1 MSDFQYL
8 LSPVDFLRRRL
19 PELPMEGELRAYEA
33 WWEDEGSAVSAATD
47 RAGTPWLRMFDRF
60 GRRQDEILFPPEYRE
75 MLLRGYR
82 EGVVWRAFEGPSLLP
97 SYLLGYL
104 TAFFDPGLYCPYTV
118 SLSTAVPLFKYG
130 SEELQNR
137 FLGPLLRRDDSVWQ
151 GATWMTEAKGGS
163 DLGTNVETT
172 ARPVGERWLLTGE
185 KYFAS
190 NVGAELAVVAA
201 RPEGAPE
208 GVRGLDLFLL
218 PKFREDGSRN
228 YLVRRLKDK
237 VGTRSV
243 PTGEVELRESEAW
256 LLGRTEWG
264 IYEILEV
271 LNLSRTANA
280 VASVALAQRA
290 LREAFVFAREREAF
304 GRPILDQPLMRR
316 QFEDRAG
323 ELNSAFALARETV
336 TLLNEVWRQSPP
348 YSERY
353 HLFRLVAHLAK
364 YHTADFAA
372 RTARWTME
380 VHGGMGVLAEFPAER
395 WFREAM
401 VLAIWEGT
409 SHRQILD
416 GLETMQRKG
425 AHRLLFE
432 RLAPMADP
440 KDLVTMREWVEGHLA
455 LPAEEQ
461 EAEAEGIFAAL
472 ARFTAE
478 ALLRVK

>member
-1 MSDFQYL
+1 
-8 LSPVDFLRRRL
+8 
-19 PELPMEGELRAYEA
+19 
-33 WWEDEGSAVSAATD
+33 
-47 RAGTPWLRMFDRF
+47 
-60 GRRQDEILFPPEYRE
+60 
-75 MLLRGYR
+75 
-82 EGVVWRAFEGPSLLP
+82 
-97 SYLLGYL
+97 
-104 TAFFDPGLYCPYTV
+104 
-118 SLSTAVPLFKYG
+118 
-130 SEELQNR
+130 
-137 FLGPLLRRDDSVWQ
+137 
-151 GATWMTEAKGGS
+151 
-163 DLGTNVETT
+163 
-172 ARPVGERWLLTGE
+172 
-185 KYFAS
+185 
-190 NVGAELAVVAA
+190 
-201 RPEGAPE
+201 
-208 GVRGLDLFLL
+208 
-218 PKFREDGSRN
+218 
-228 YLVRRLKDK
+228 
-237 VGTRSV
+237 
-243 PTGEVELRESEAW
+243 
-256 LLGRTEWG
+256 
-264 IYEILEV
+264 
-271 LNLSRTANA
+271 
-280 VASVALAQRA
+280 
-290 LREAFVFAREREAF
+290 
-304 GRPILDQPLMRR
+304 
-316 QFEDRAG
+316 
-323 ELNSAFALARETV
+323 AFALARETV